1 MSRLRIARFFLP
13 AALVLA
19 AAAGCGYSLQ
29 GNLPDHLKTVSVP
42 VFKNRTTESGAETTI
57 TAAVI
62 NAFTSNGRLKVV
74 SLDQADS
81 VLDGEVTGY
90 QVQSLTYDSRL
101 NLRSYRLTVTMN
113 VRFRDLRRTEL
124 LWQENGLV
132 AIEAGKLYEVQKYVA
147 ETNHIWDPFW
157 LIANRRTF
165 NALPEDLRQTIRNE
179 SNRQGLRLVIGKHG
193 RR

>member
-1 MSRLRIARFFLP
+1 MSRLRIARSFLL

-132 AIEAGKLYEVQKYVA
+132 EDVSFDVAGQVSDTISREEGAVKQAALEIGRKVV
-147 ETNHIWDPFW
+147 
-157 LIANRRTF
+157 NRAVDRF
-165 NALPEDLRQTIRNE
+165 
-179 SNRQGLRLVIGKHG
+179 
-193 RR
+193 

>member
-1 MSRLRIARFFLP
+1 MSRLRVARAFLP
-13 AALVLA
+13 AVLVLA
-19 AAAGCGYSLQ
+19 AAAGGCGYALR

-42 VFKNRTTESGAETTI
+42 VFKNRTTEAGAESTI

-74 SLDQADS
+74 SLDEADS

-132 AIEAGKLYEVQKYVA
+132 ADVSFEVAGQVSGTISREEGAVQQAALEIGRKLVSRAV
-147 ETNHIWDPFW
+147 DRF
-157 LIANRRTF
+157 
-165 NALPEDLRQTIRNE
+165 
-179 SNRQGLRLVIGKHG
+179 
-193 RR
+193 

>member
-1 MSRLRIARFFLP
+1 MSPLRVARACLP
-13 AALVLA
+13 AALILA
-19 AAAGCGYSLQ
+19 VAAGGCGYSLQ
-29 GNLPDHLKTVSVP
+29 GNLPGHLKSVSVP
-42 VFKNRTTESGAETTI
+42 VFKNRTTEAGAESTI

-132 AIEAGKLYEVQKYVA
+132 EQVSFDVAGQVSDTISREEGAVKQAALEIGRKIV
-147 ETNHIWDPFW
+147 
-157 LIANRRTF
+157 NRAVDRF
-165 NALPEDLRQTIRNE
+165 
-179 SNRQGLRLVIGKHG
+179 
-193 RR
+193 

>member
-1 MSRLRIARFFLP
+1 MTRMARLFLS
-13 AALVLA
+13 AVLVLA
-19 AAAGCGYSLQ
+19 AAAGGCGYSLQ

-42 VFKNRTTESGAETTI
+42 VFKNVTTEAGAESTI

-113 VRFRDLRRTEL
+113 VRFRDVRRTEL

-132 AIEAGKLYEVQKYVA
+132 ENVSFDVAGQVSDTISREEGAVKQAALEIGRKIV
-147 ETNHIWDPFW
+147 
-157 LIANRRTF
+157 NRAVDRF
-165 NALPEDLRQTIRNE
+165 
-179 SNRQGLRLVIGKHG
+179 
-193 RR
+193 

>member
-1 MSRLRIARFFLP
+1 MSRLRIARSFLP
-13 AALVLA
+13 AVLVLA

-90 QVQSLTYDSRL
+90 QVQSLTYDSKL

-113 VRFRDLRRTEL
+113 VRFRDVRRTEL

-132 AIEAGKLYEVQKYVA
+132 ENVSFDVAGQVSDTISREEGAVKQA
-147 ETNHIWDPFW
+147 
-157 LIANRRTF
+157 
-165 NALPEDLRQTIRNE
+165 ALE
-179 SNRQGLRLVIGKHG
+179 IGRKIVS
-193 RR
+193 RAVDRF

>member
-1 MSRLRIARFFLP
+1 MTHMARLFLS
-13 AALVLA
+13 AVLVLA
-19 AAAGCGYSLQ
+19 AAIGGCGYSLQ

-132 AIEAGKLYEVQKYVA
+132 EDVSFDVAGQVSDTISREEGAVKQAALEIGRKVV
-147 ETNHIWDPFW
+147 
-157 LIANRRTF
+157 NRAVDRF
-165 NALPEDLRQTIRNE
+165 
-179 SNRQGLRLVIGKHG
+179 
-193 RR
+193 

>member
-1 MSRLRIARFFLP
+1 MSRLRIARSFLP

-90 QVQSLTYDSRL
+90 QVQSLTYDSKL

-132 AIEAGKLYEVQKYVA
+132 ENVSFDVAGQVSDTISREEGAVKQAALEIGRKVV
-147 ETNHIWDPFW
+147 
-157 LIANRRTF
+157 NRAVDRF
-165 NALPEDLRQTIRNE
+165 
-179 SNRQGLRLVIGKHG
+179 
-193 RR
+193 

>member
-1 MSRLRIARFFLP
+1 MSRLRIARAFLP
-13 AALVLA
+13 AVLVLA
-19 AAAGCGYSLQ
+19 ATAGGCGYSLQ
-29 GNLPDHLKTVSVP
+29 GNLPDHLKTISVP
-42 VFKNRTTESGAETTI
+42 VFKNLTAESGAETTI

-74 SLDQADS
+74 SLDNADS
-81 VLDGEVTGY
+81 LLDGELTGY

-132 AIEAGKLYEVQKYVA
+132 EDVSFDVAGQVSDTISREEGAVKQAALEIGRKIV
-147 ETNHIWDPFW
+147 
-157 LIANRRTF
+157 RRAVDRF
-165 NALPEDLRQTIRNE
+165 
-179 SNRQGLRLVIGKHG
+179 
-193 RR
+193 

>member
-1 MSRLRIARFFLP
+1 MSRLRIARSFLP
-13 AALVLA
+13 AVLVLA

-132 AIEAGKLYEVQKYVA
+132 EDVSFDVAGQVSDTISREEGAVKQAALEIGRKVV
-147 ETNHIWDPFW
+147 
-157 LIANRRTF
+157 NRAVDRF
-165 NALPEDLRQTIRNE
+165 
-179 SNRQGLRLVIGKHG
+179 
-193 RR
+193 

>member
-1 MSRLRIARFFLP
+1 MSRLRVARAFLP
-13 AALVLA
+13 AVLILA
-19 AAAGCGYSLQ
+19 AAAGGCGYTLQ

-42 VFKNRTTESGAETTI
+42 VFKNRTTEAGAESTI

-132 AIEAGKLYEVQKYVA
+132 ENVSFDVAGQVSDTISREEGAVKQAALEIGRKLV
-147 ETNHIWDPFW
+147 
-157 LIANRRTF
+157 NRAVDRF
-165 NALPEDLRQTIRNE
+165 
-179 SNRQGLRLVIGKHG
+179 
-193 RR
+193 